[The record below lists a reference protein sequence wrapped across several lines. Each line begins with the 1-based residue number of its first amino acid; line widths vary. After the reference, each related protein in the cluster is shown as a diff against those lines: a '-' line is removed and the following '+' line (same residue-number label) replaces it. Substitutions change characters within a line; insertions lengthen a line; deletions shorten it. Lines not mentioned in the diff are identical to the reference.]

1 MNTQNQLYPF
11 QPLNPLCDLQAEM
24 EFDRQQE
31 ADEEKAEDAL
41 LREEM
46 EAEAWMARHE
56 YD

>member
-1 MNTQNQLYPF
+1 MNAQNQLYPF
-11 QPLNPLCDLQAEM
+11 QPLDSPCDFQAEM

-31 ADEEKAEDAL
+31 ADEEKAEEAL

-46 EAEAWMARHE
+46 EAEAWIARHE